1 MRKRK
6 ARRRAAGTCA
16 SILVESKP
24 NARWVKFHGRS
35 VPALLIAA
43 KQSLPIRRITFSS
56 SNQAMSPSPNFRWFG
71 VQQGHGENSFRLRAT
86 AEISMRSMGAL
97 GDIICAMVA

>member
-35 VPALLIAA
+35 VLMHDCFSDRRRALIAA
-43 KQSLPIRRITFSS
+43 L
-56 SNQAMSPSPNFRWFG
+56 
-71 VQQGHGENSFRLRAT
+71 L
-86 AEISMRSMGAL
+86 
-97 GDIICAMVA
+97 DILAGTMTKSR